1 MTPFHDLHHY
11 LALPRLT
18 GLRLAPDGSWLAVTV
33 SALAP
38 DGRTFKSSIWRVD
51 TSDAGRPAVRLTRSA
66 EGEDSP
72 AFLPDGSLAFL
83 SSRPAPP
90 GTRPA
95 PSPGPAS
102 PGPSGSGP
110 SGSRAVQQR
119 DPPADPG
126 QSPGPEGAAGNPD
139 GQRALWL
146 LPAAGGEAR
155 RIIAPAGGISR
166 LATTTGSG
174 LAAFT
179 ASVLPGSSGTAAD
192 AQQRRARADAGVTA
206 ILHESALVRYWDHD
220 LGPDE
225 QRLLVHDVLAAEDA
239 WSGPG
244 VPGEATAGPVA
255 APRDLTPQPGRALDE
270 QAFELTPDGRAAII
284 GWSVDDGGGGLRRD
298 VVVIDTGSG
307 ERRALLSAP
316 GFDFAEPRVSPDGK
330 RVVAIRERHESYD
343 QASAL
348 TVVMVPL
355 DAASGSD
362 GASGGRTEIQD
373 LLPGLEHWPAELA
386 WAPDG
391 SGVFIATPDHGRG
404 PVLRADPDTGT
415 VVRLTTDHGA
425 YSCLCP
431 SPDGQF
437 VYALRS
443 AMDSPPLVVRLDAG
457 RPGEPEFLPGP
468 AAQPALP
475 GRLDE
480 VEAAAADGT
489 PLRAWLVLP
498 GQASPDTP
506 APLVLWVHGGPY
518 SSWNSWSWR
527 WNPWLMAARGYA
539 VLLPD
544 PGLSTGYGHDF
555 LARGHGDWGGP
566 PFTDL
571 MDITDAALAR
581 PDLDAGRTAAM
592 GGSFGGYMA
601 NWIAGHTTRFQAI
614 VSHASLWALEQMFG
628 TTDCPAEWRR
638 QLGTPAT
645 RPERY
650 AVNSPDRHVSAISTP
665 MLVIHGDKDYRV
677 PVGEALRL
685 WTDLAGRPGHLAGC
699 KFLYF
704 PDENH
709 WVLGPGN
716 SRIWYETVFAFLAQ
730 HVLGEPWH
738 RPSLL

>member
-1 MTPFHDLHHY
+1 VTPFHDLQDY
-11 LALPRLT
+11 QALPRLG

-38 DGRTFKSSIWRVD
+38 DGRTFKPSIWRVD
-51 TSDAGRPAVRLTRSA
+51 TAAGRPAVRLTRSA

-72 AFLPDGSLAFL
+72 AFLPDGSMVFL
-83 SSRPAPP
+83 SARPAPP

-95 PSPGPAS
+95 CPPGAGAPGAS
-102 PGPSGSGP
+102 PGPD
-110 SGSRAVQQR
+110 
-119 DPPADPG
+119 DP
-126 QSPGPEGAAGNPD
+126 AAGPQD
-139 GQRALWL
+139 GPAGDLPGQRALWL

-155 RIIAPAGGISR
+155 QVTAPPGGISQV
-166 LATTTGSG
+166 ATAAGSG
-174 LAAFT
+174 LAAF
-179 ASVLPGSSGTAAD
+179 AAAVLPGASGPDSD
-192 AQQRRARADAGVTA
+192 ARQRQARADAGVTA

-220 LGPDE
+220 LGPDQ
-225 QRLLVHDVLAAEDA
+225 QRLSVLDVLAAEDA
-239 WSGPG
+239 WSALAAPG
-244 VPGEATAGPVA
+244 GAAAGAVPS
-255 APRDLTPQPGRALDE
+255 PRDLTPQPGRALDE
-270 QAFELTPDGRAAII
+270 HVFELTPDGRLAVS
-284 GWSVDDGGGGLRRD
+284 GWSADDGGGALRKD

-307 ERRALLSAP
+307 ERRTLLSAP
-316 GFDFAEPRVSPDGK
+316 GFDFTAPRVSPDGK
-330 RVVAIRERHESYD
+330 RVVAIRERHESHD

-348 TVVMVPL
+348 TVVMVAL
-355 DAASGSD
+355 DDLPPGA
-362 GASGGRTEIQD
+362 GASGGRADLLD

-391 SGVFIATPDHGRG
+391 SGVFITTADHGRG
-404 PVLRADPDTGT
+404 PVLRADLDTGAVT
-415 VVRLTTDHGA
+415 QLSTDHGA

-437 VYALRS
+437 LYALRS
-443 AMDSPPLVVRLDAG
+443 AMDSPPLVVRLDAT
-457 RPGEPEFLPGP
+457 RPGRPEFLPGP
-468 AAQPALP
+468 AARPPQP
-475 GRLDE
+475 GRLE
-480 VEAAAADGT
+480 EIEAAAADGT

-498 GQASPDTP
+498 DSASPQTP
-506 APLVLWVHGGPY
+506 APLLLWVHGGPY

-544 PGLSTGYGHDF
+544 PGLSTGYGHEF
-555 LARGHGDWGGP
+555 LARGHGAWGGL

-581 PDLDAGRTAAM
+581 ADLDAGRTAVM

-601 NWIAGHTTRFQAI
+601 NWIAGHTTRFRAI

-645 RPERY
+645 QPGRY
-650 AVNSPDRHVSAISTP
+650 AGNSPDRHVSAISTP

-685 WTDLAGRPGHLAGC
+685 WTDLASRPGHLAGS
-699 KFLYF
+699 KFLYY

-730 HVLGEPWH
+730 HVLGEPWQ
-738 RPSLL
+738 RPGLL

>member
-1 MTPFHDLHHY
+1 VTPFDDLHDY
-11 LALPRLT
+11 QALPRLT

-38 DGRTFKSSIWRVD
+38 DGRTFKSSVWRVD
-51 TSDAGRPAVRLTRSA
+51 TAGDGPAERLTRSA
-66 EGEDSP
+66 EGEDGA
-72 AFLPDGSLAFL
+72 AFLPDGSLVFL

-90 GTRPA
+90 ATTP
-95 PSPGPAS
+95 
-102 PGPSGSGP
+102 
-110 SGSRAVQQR
+110 
-119 DPPADPG
+119 
-126 QSPGPEGAAGNPD
+126 PGPEEEPAPD
-139 GQRALWL
+139 SPGQRALWV

-155 RIIAPAGGISR
+155 RVTAPPGGISR
-166 LATTTGSG
+166 LVTAASSG
-174 LAAFT
+174 QAAFT
-179 ASVLPGSSGTAAD
+179 AAVLPGASGAAAD
-192 AQQRRARADAGVTA
+192 ARQRRARADAGVTA

-225 QRLLVHDVLAAEDA
+225 QRLAVLDVLAGED
-239 WSGPG
+239 PQ
-244 VPGEATAGPVA
+244 PQ
-255 APRDLTPQPGRALDE
+255 DLTPQPGRALDE
-270 QAFELTPDGRAAII
+270 HGFELTPDGRLAVT
-284 GWSVDDGGGGLRRD
+284 GWSVDDGGGGLRKD

-307 ERRALLSAP
+307 ERRTLLSAP
-316 GFDFAEPRVSPDGK
+316 GFDFTAPRVSPDGK
-330 RVVAIRERHESYD
+330 RVVAIRERHESD
-343 QASAL
+343 GQASAL

-355 DAASGSD
+355 DGGPPDGGPPDGGPPDGGPAGGSASQD
-362 GASGGRTEIQD
+362 RPETLD
-373 LLPGLEHWPAELA
+373 LLAGLEHWPAELA

-391 SGVFIATPDHGRG
+391 SGVFITSPDHGRG
-404 PVLRADPDTGT
+404 PVLRADVGTGAVT
-415 VVRLTTDHGA
+415 RLSSDHGA

-437 VYALRS
+437 LYALRS
-443 AMDSPPLVVRLDAG
+443 ATDSPPQVVRLDAS
-457 RPGEPEFLPGP
+457 RPGEPGFLPGP
-468 AAQPALP
+468 AAAPPLP

-480 VEAAAADGT
+480 IETTAADGT

-498 GQASPDTP
+498 AAASPDTP
-506 APLVLWVHGGPY
+506 APLLLWVHGGPY

-544 PGLSTGYGHDF
+544 PGLSTGYGHEF
-555 LARGHGDWGGP
+555 LSRGHGAWGGL

-571 MDITDAALAR
+571 MDITDAALTR

-645 RPERY
+645 APERY
-650 AVNSPDRHVSAISTP
+650 AGNSPDRHVAAISTP

-685 WTDLAGRPGHLAGC
+685 WTDLASRPGHLAGS

-716 SRIWYETVFAFLAQ
+716 SLIWYETVFAFLAQ

-738 RPSLL
+738 RPGLL